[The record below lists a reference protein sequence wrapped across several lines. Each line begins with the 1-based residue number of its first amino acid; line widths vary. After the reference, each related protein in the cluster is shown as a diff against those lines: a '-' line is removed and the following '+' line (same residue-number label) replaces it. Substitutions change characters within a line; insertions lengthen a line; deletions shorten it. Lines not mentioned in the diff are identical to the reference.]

1 MSTPDRP
8 TRIGGDRLEELGTRL
23 EVIAV
28 VLEMAREELGAVR
41 AAEATAAARS
51 SRTVRRDRHG
61 LRAL

>member
-8 TRIGGDRLEELGTRL
+8 RIDGDRLEELGTRL

-28 VLEMAREELGAVR
+28 ILEMARKELTDVR

-51 SRTVRRDRHG
+51 SRTLPRDRHG